1 MTSSSSDRTLSVI
14 VITRN
19 EAHNLHD
26 CLQSVQGL
34 AHEVVV
40 VDSNSTDATRD
51 IALQHGAVVVQP
63 ADWPGFGPQKQRA
76 LDLATSDW
84 VLSLDA
90 DERVTPELAQEIR
103 AVLQADK
110 QAANNMQGD
119 TFQPTRA
126 AYQMPRLSW
135 YCGKF
140 IHHSGWQPDHVLRLF
155 PRTQAKFSNDLVH
168 ERVIS
173 ELPLK
178 TLRNHLLHYSY
189 LNISQVLSKTD
200 AYSTASAQQ
209 AFAKGKRATVA
220 GALGHGAWAFFR
232 TYVIRAGF
240 LDGAHGLALAISN
253 AEASY
258 YKYLKLWWM
267 GQEAANRERQPSSN
281 ANKAGHAE

>member
-1 MTSSSSDRTLSVI
+1 MTSTSLGRTLSVI

-34 AHEVVV
+34 AHEIVV

-51 IALQHGAVVVQP
+51 IALQHSAVVVQP

-76 LDLATSDW
+76 LDLATCDW

-90 DERVTPELAQEIR
+90 DERVTPELAQDIR
-103 AVLQADK
+103 AVLQADVM
-110 QAANNMQGD
+110 QAD
-119 TFQPTRA
+119 TTHSASSARVRA

-155 PRTQAKFSNDLVH
+155 PRTQAKFSDDLVH

-173 ELPLK
+173 ELPVK
-178 TLRNHLLHYSY
+178 TLRSHLLHYSY
-189 LNISQVLSKTD
+189 LNFSQVLSKTD

-209 AFAKGKRATVA
+209 AFAKGKRASVA
-220 GALGHGAWAFFR
+220 GAVGHGAWAFFR

-267 GQEAANRERQPSSN
+267 GQEKR
-281 ANKAGHAE
+281 G

>member
-1 MTSSSSDRTLSVI
+1 MTSTSLGRTLSVI

-34 AHEVVV
+34 ANEVVV

-76 LDLATSDW
+76 LDSATCDW

-90 DERVTPELAQEIR
+90 DERVTPELAQEILV
-103 AVLQADK
+103 VLQVDALEMK
-110 QAANNMQGD
+110 AAQSAS
-119 TFQPTRA
+119 TQSAHA

-189 LNISQVLSKTD
+189 LNFSQVLSKTD

-267 GQEAANRERQPSSN
+267 GQNETGVGRQP
-281 ANKAGHAE
+281 

>member
-1 MTSSSSDRTLSVI
+1 MTSTHNGRTLSVI

-34 AHEVVV
+34 ANEVVV
-40 VDSNSTDATRD
+40 IDSNSNDATCD
-51 IALQHGAVVVQP
+51 IARQFGAVVSQP

-76 LDLATSDW
+76 LDMATCDW
-84 VLSLDA
+84 VLSVDA
-90 DERVTPELAQEIR
+90 DERVTPDLAQEIR
-103 AVLQADK
+103 QVLMADEDGS
-110 QAANNMQGD
+110 QV
-119 TFQPTRA
+119 RA

-140 IHHSGWQPDHVLRLF
+140 IRHSGWQPDHVLRLF
-155 PRTQAKFSNDLVH
+155 PRTRARFSDDLVH

-173 ELPLK
+173 DLPPK

-189 LNISQVLSKTD
+189 LNFSQVLSKTD

-209 AFAKGKRATVA
+209 AFARGKRATVA
-220 GALGHGAWAFFR
+220 GAVGHGAWAFFR

-267 GQEAANRERQPSSN
+267 GQEASSR
-281 ANKAGHAE
+281 KP

>member
-1 MTSSSSDRTLSVI
+1 MNRMHKGRTLSVI

-19 EAHNLHD
+19 EAHNLND
-26 CLQSVQGL
+26 CLQSVQSL
-34 AHEVVV
+34 ADEVVV
-40 VDSNSTDATRD
+40 IDSNSTDGTCD
-51 IALQHGAVVVQP
+51 IARQFGAVVSQP

-76 LDLATSDW
+76 LDLATCDW

-90 DERVTPELAQEIR
+90 DERVTPELAQEVQQ
-103 AVLQADK
+103 VLMADA
-110 QAANNMQGD
+110 Q
-119 TFQPTRA
+119 A

-140 IHHSGWQPDHVLRLF
+140 IRHSGWQPDHVLRLF
-155 PRTQAKFSNDLVH
+155 PRPQARFSDDLVH

-173 ELPLK
+173 DLPLK

-189 LNISQVLSKTD
+189 LNFSQVLSKTD

-220 GALGHGAWAFFR
+220 SALGHGAWAFFR

-267 GQEAANRERQPSSN
+267 GQEASSR
-281 ANKAGHAE
+281 KP

>member
-1 MTSSSSDRTLSVI
+1 MTSTSLGRTLSVI

-26 CLQSVQGL
+26 CLLSVQGL
-34 AHEVVV
+34 ANEVVV

-51 IALQHGAVVVQP
+51 IALQHSAVVVQP

-76 LDLATSDW
+76 LDLATCDW

-90 DERVTPELAQEIR
+90 DERVTPELAQDIR
-103 AVLQADK
+103 AVLQADMMG
-110 QAANNMQGD
+110 ANTTQSAS
-119 TFQPTRA
+119 TELAPA
-126 AYQMPRLSW
+126 AYQIPRLSW

-140 IHHSGWQPDHVLRLF
+140 IRHSGWQPDHVLRLF
-155 PRTQAKFSNDLVH
+155 PRQRARFSDDLVH
-168 ERVIS
+168 ERVICD
-173 ELPLK
+173 LPVK
-178 TLRNHLLHYSY
+178 TLRHPLLHYSY
-189 LNISQVLSKTD
+189 LNFSQVLSKTD

-209 AFAKGKRATVA
+209 AFAKGKRASVA
-220 GALGHGAWAFFR
+220 GAVGHGAWAFFR

-267 GQEAANRERQPSSN
+267 GQEVHH
-281 ANKAGHAE
+281 GHLD

>member
-1 MTSSSSDRTLSVI
+1 MTSNALGRTLSVI

-34 AHEVVV
+34 ANEVVV
-40 VDSNSTDATRD
+40 VDSHSTDATRA
-51 IALQHGAVVVQP
+51 IALQHAAVVSQP

-76 LDLATSDW
+76 LDLATCDW

-103 AVLQADK
+103 EILRNDAHDSSDEHATT
-110 QAANNMQGD
+110 AATISEGASNTKVQ
-119 TFQPTRA
+119 A

-140 IHHSGWQPDHVLRLF
+140 IRHSGWQPDHVLRLF
-155 PRTQAKFSNDLVH
+155 PRTQARFSDDLVH

-173 ELPLK
+173 DLPLK

-189 LNISQVLSKTD
+189 LNFSQVLSKTD

-220 GALGHGAWAFFR
+220 SALGHGAWAFFR

-267 GQEAANRERQPSSN
+267 GQEARE
-281 ANKAGHAE
+281 

>member
-1 MTSSSSDRTLSVI
+1 MTSNHNGRTLSLI

-34 AHEVVV
+34 ANEVVV

-51 IALQHGAVVVQP
+51 IALQYGAVVLQP
-63 ADWPGFGPQKQRA
+63 SDWPGFGPQKQRA
-76 LDLATSDW
+76 LDAASCDW

-103 AVLQADK
+103 SVLMSDAQQAS
-110 QAANNMQGD
+110 
-119 TFQPTRA
+119 A

-135 YCGKF
+135 YCGTF
-140 IHHSGWQPDHVLRLF
+140 IRHSGWQPDHVLRLF
-155 PRTQAKFSNDLVH
+155 PRTHARFSDDLVH
-168 ERVIS
+168 ERVVS
-173 ELPLK
+173 DLPLK
-178 TLRNHLLHYSY
+178 TLRHHLLHYSY
-189 LNISQVLSKTD
+189 LNFSQVLSKTD

-220 GALGHGAWAFFR
+220 SAVGHGAWAFFR

-267 GQEAANRERQPSSN
+267 GQQAHVRKP
-281 ANKAGHAE
+281 

>member
-1 MTSSSSDRTLSVI
+1 MTNPTPGRTLSVM

-19 EAHNLHD
+19 EAHNLED
-26 CLQSVQGL
+26 CLQSVKGL
-34 AHEVVV
+34 ANEVVV

-76 LDLATSDW
+76 LDLTTCDW
-84 VLSLDA
+84 VFSLDA
-90 DERVTPELAQEIR
+90 DERVTPELAQDIR
-103 AVLQADK
+103 NVLMAD
-110 QAANNMQGD
+110 AQG
-119 TFQPTRA
+119 TSPPA

-140 IHHSGWQPDHVLRLF
+140 IRHCGWQPDHVLRLF
-155 PRTQAKFSNDLVH
+155 PRTQARFSNDLVH

-173 ELPLK
+173 DLPLR
-178 TLRNHLLHYSY
+178 TLPNHLLHYSY
-189 LNISQVLSKTD
+189 LNFSQVLSKTD
-200 AYSTASAQQ
+200 AYSSASAKQ
-209 AFAKGKRATVA
+209 AFARGKRSSVA

-258 YKYLKLWWM
+258 YKYLKLWWLA
-267 GQEAANRERQPSSN
+267 QEEARGNS
-281 ANKAGHAE
+281 